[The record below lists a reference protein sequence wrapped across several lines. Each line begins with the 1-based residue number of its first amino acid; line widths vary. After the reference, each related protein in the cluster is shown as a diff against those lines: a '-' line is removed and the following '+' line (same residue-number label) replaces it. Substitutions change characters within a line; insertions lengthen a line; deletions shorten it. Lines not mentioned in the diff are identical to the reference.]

1 MGIETQRYVKKPLYV
16 EAVRVTEQN
25 FDELVDW
32 AKTTTQAEVIH
43 DGPKRHIKIFV
54 HSPKNAKQ
62 TKAFIGDWLLKT
74 DLGIKIYTN
83 RAFRSS
89 FDQVA
94 EVVEDEPQPPGE
106 IVKEEVTRPEVEP
119 GEQTIERQD
128 EIDRET
134 ERVED
139 TQVVVP
145 PSALEDA
152 APPLDQQVKHELAEA
167 AQTHEYGP
175 GETQANT
182 ADTEEIPVV
191 VPEEAGGRARMDVGG
206 KRILT
211 EQEQRHMTSEEVRDL
226 LRAGE
231 VVLEQDLAA

>member
-1 MGIETQRYVKKPLYV
+1 MGVVTEKYVKKPLFV
-16 EAVRVTEQN
+16 DAVRVTEQN

-32 AKTTTQAEVIH
+32 VQTTTQAEVID
-43 DGPKRHIKIFV
+43 DGSKKFIKIFV

-83 RAFRSS
+83 RAFRGS
-89 FDQVA
+89 F
-94 EVVEDEPQPPGE
+94 EP
-106 IVKEEVTRPEVEP
+106 VEVEEFVP
-119 GEQTIERQD
+119 ATPENIAQAVQ
-128 EIDRET
+128 ET
-134 ERVED
+134 EVARE
-139 TQVVVP
+139 Q
-145 PSALEDA
+145 E
-152 APPLDQQVKHELAEA
+152 EA

-175 GETQANT
+175 GETKENT
-182 ADTEEIPVV
+182 CDTEEIPIAPPPTPAITPPAQSTEPSEPTETEPDI
-191 VPEEAGGRARMDVGG
+191 PEEAGGRARMDVGG

-211 EQEQRHMTSEEVRDL
+211 EQEQREMGSEEVREL